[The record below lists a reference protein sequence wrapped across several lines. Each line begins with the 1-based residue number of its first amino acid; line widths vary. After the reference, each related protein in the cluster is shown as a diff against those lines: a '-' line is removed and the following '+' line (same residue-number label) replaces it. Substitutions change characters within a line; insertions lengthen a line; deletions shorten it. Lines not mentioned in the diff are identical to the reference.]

1 MIVLL
6 VIVGEGRTKSELWR
20 LLFRMQLLCRCE
32 RGCRCWRQRS
42 WVVAGTVRRRTVS
55 TGRSNA
61 AACIYS
67 PVLCLLSGVLDDT
80 VVDPE
85 HLVVW
90 VPGSQALRDE
100 VRPKDWCQS
109 PAYVVTKGQ
118 TNSTGA
124 CEWDP
129 VALGSESAAGDAV
142 AEVDES
148 RIDFQGFGWGG
159 LWRC

>member
-1 MIVLL
+1 MLAL
-6 VIVGEGRTKSELWR
+6 ML
-20 LLFRMQLLCRCE
+20 
-32 RGCRCWRQRS
+32 RQRS

-55 TGRSNA
+55 AGRGDTA
-61 AACIYS
+61 TRIYP
-67 PVLCLLSGVLDDT
+67 PVLRFLSGVLDDA

-90 VPGSQALRDE
+90 VTGSQALRDE
-100 VRPKDWCQS
+100 VRSKDWCQS
-109 PAYVVTKGQ
+109 PAYVVTKGKAYGP
-118 TNSTGA
+118 GA

-129 VALGSESAAGDAV
+129 VALGSESTAGDAV

-148 RIDFQGFGWGG
+148 RVDFQGFGWGG